1 MYLSSS
7 FLLRL
12 VPLHNSAITSPSIH
26 SIKPTICAT
35 SVLSL
40 ATLWA
45 LQHFRRLLLHCKMCL
60 CVGTQ
65 MAKIPGFST
74 RYPTTYGS
82 RPRGRHLDYTLT
94 LGDVGL
100 SSVTCERCPQFGT
113 YPHNNASNTSTR
125 QYHREFS
132 LARQVLIMHIPSYPT
147 KDSFI
152 GKHNQ
157 AHRFTNVL
165 ECVRRPRRCIA
176 SIAPASIFQPRPSQV
191 NLRSFMTSTGESVP
205 NGTHP
210 HHD

>member
-1 MYLSSS
+1 LYLSSS

-12 VPLHNSAITSPSIH
+12 VPLHNSAATSPSIH
-26 SIKPTICAT
+26 SIKPTICTT

-65 MAKIPGFST
+65 LAKIPGFST

-94 LGDVGL
+94 IRDVGL
-100 SSVTCERCPQFGT
+100 SSVTCERCPQLGT
-113 YPHNNASNTSTR
+113 YPHNNSSYASTR

-132 LARQVLIMHIPSYPT
+132 LARQICIMYQITTSYPT
-147 KDSFI
+147 KDSSI
-152 GKHNQ
+152 ATHNQ
-157 AHRFTNVL
+157 AYRFTNVG
-165 ECVRRPRRCIA
+165 CV
-176 SIAPASIFQPRPSQV
+176 
-191 NLRSFMTSTGESVP
+191 
-205 NGTHP
+205 
-210 HHD
+210 